1 MVARLRMGLIGGG
14 NIARAHARA
23 HRALDLCDLVAVAET
38 DRDRGRAF
46 ASEIGAAWHAD
57 WTNLVARRDIE
68 AVTIC
73 LPHAYHAAAAID
85 AARAGKQILC
95 EKPIATSLADADAM
109 IDAARAA
116 GVCLMIGHTHR
127 FRKEHLVANDL
138 LRSGC
143 IGRIHYARDI
153 ILAGRETIAPPGWRS
168 VTALNGGGVMMDN
181 GIHAADRLLWWMGSE
196 ATWVTARLHHA
207 TEIVE
212 DEDLGVA
219 LIGFA
224 SGASAILEE
233 SFAVPAD
240 RSRCDATFFGSEGLL
255 RVTTW
260 SGVGFAR
267 IGEPWREVPIPEEGL
282 DGFEAEIA
290 EFVAAIREGR
300 EPSVTGE
307 DGRRALALIQAIYAA
322 AQSGAPCDPRSLA
335 ETQRTSSHSREA
347 AQRTV

>member
-1 MVARLRMGLIGGG
+1 MARLRMGLIGGG
-14 NIARAHARA
+14 NIARAHVRA
-23 HRALDLCDLVAVAET
+23 HRDLGLCDLVAVAET
-38 DRDRGRAF
+38 DRERGPRLAG
-46 ASEIGAAWHAD
+46 EMGADWHAD
-57 WTNLVARRDIE
+57 WTDLLARRDVD

-73 LPHAYHAAAAID
+73 LPHAFHAAAAID

-109 IDAARAA
+109 IAAARAA
-116 GVCLMIGHTHR
+116 GVRLMVGHTHR
-127 FRKEHLVANDL
+127 FRKEHRVALEL
-138 LRSGC
+138 LRGGR
-143 IGRIHYARDI
+143 IGRVHYARDI
-153 ILAGRETIAPPGWRS
+153 ILAGREAIAALGWRS

-224 SGASAILEE
+224 NGASAILEE

-240 RSRCDATFFGSEGLL
+240 QSYCDATFFGSEGLL

-260 SGVGFAR
+260 GGIGYSRF
-267 IGEPWREVPIPEEGL
+267 GEPWREVPIPESGL
-282 DGFEAEIA
+282 NGFEAEIA
-290 EFVAAIREGR
+290 EFVAAIREER

-307 DGRRALALIQAIYAA
+307 DGRRALALIQAIYASA
-322 AQSGAPCDPRSLA
+322 RSGSPCDPRALG
-335 ETQRTSSHSREA
+335 ESSPSS
-347 AQRTV
+347 